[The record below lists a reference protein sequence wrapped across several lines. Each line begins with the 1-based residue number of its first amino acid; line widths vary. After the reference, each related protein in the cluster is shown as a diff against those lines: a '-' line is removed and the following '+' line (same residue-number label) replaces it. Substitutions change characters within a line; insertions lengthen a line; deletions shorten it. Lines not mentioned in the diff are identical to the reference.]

1 MARKALARAISSS
14 LALSIFNSGDLS
26 LLRGR
31 GARAFDDDGDL
42 LMDMHTSIS
51 LRVMVVDVGVMVV
64 GMVVVVHVVLCGG
77 GGRLVSPHKLC
88 GDSKKCLIV
97 QVVLNASQGQG
108 VMTVL

>member
-42 LMDMHTSIS
+42 FKGIKSIS
-51 LRVMVVDVGVMVV
+51 KIKCRCKRILLVIVVVVAVVGVVTVMVVVWWW
-64 GMVVVVHVVLCGG
+64 
-77 GGRLVSPHKLC
+77 
-88 GDSKKCLIV
+88 
-97 QVVLNASQGQG
+97 
-108 VMTVL
+108 